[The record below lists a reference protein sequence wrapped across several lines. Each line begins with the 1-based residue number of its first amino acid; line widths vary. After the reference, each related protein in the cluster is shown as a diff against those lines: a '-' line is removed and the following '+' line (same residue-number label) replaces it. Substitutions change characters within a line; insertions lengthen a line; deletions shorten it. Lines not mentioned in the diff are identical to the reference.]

1 MINSQPVLEIFSFIY
16 SFFLKDRIEDKFQKN
31 NWRSYSLN
39 FCVNLR
45 KKINFMILFTYIY
58 VDIDKI
64 IQQFF
69 HTITDRL
76 KKIRKHLLYS
86 LLLSTLSILIFP
98 HKENYNIIICQLSR
112 CGVC

>member
-1 MINSQPVLEIFSFIY
+1 MYIH
-16 SFFLKDRIEDKFQKN
+16 
-31 NWRSYSLN
+31 
-39 FCVNLR
+39 
-45 KKINFMILFTYIY
+45 TYIY

-86 LLLSTLSILIFP
+86 LLLSTLSIFIFP
-98 HKENYNIIICQLSR
+98 HKENYNIILCQIIALW
-112 CGVC
+112 GMLTA